1 MTGRWKGRARAAGVL
16 AALAL
21 LSPLAACTPADQPV
35 TALRLV
41 DGRPTLLVLAC
52 PNFNVDSVSVYP
64 GSGADAFEW
73 EINADGEPAN
83 AAEIPL
89 LTSPEGWSVRE
100 ASLTALTPGTEYG
113 VSAFDDAR
121 RAVPIHF
128 TLADLEA
135 LGPDD
140 VLVGE
145 RPSGSKVVSEADF
158 REKAGDS
165 CG

>member
-1 MTGRWKGRARAAGVL
+1 MAGAF

-21 LSPLAACTPADQPV
+21 LSPLAGCTPADRPV

-41 DGRPTLLVLAC
+41 DGRPTLLIESC
-52 PNFNVDSVSVYP
+52 PDFRVDSVSVYP
-64 GSGADAFEW
+64 DPGADAVEW
-73 EINADGEPAN
+73 EIDADGTPADS
-83 AAEIPL
+83 AEIPL
-89 LTSPEGWSVRE
+89 LTSPPGWSVRQRTLT
-100 ASLTALTPGTEYG
+100 SLAPGTEYG
-113 VSAFDDAR
+113 LSAFADADR
-121 RAVPIHF
+121 TVPIHF

-135 LGPDD
+135 LGPDE

-165 CG
+165 CD